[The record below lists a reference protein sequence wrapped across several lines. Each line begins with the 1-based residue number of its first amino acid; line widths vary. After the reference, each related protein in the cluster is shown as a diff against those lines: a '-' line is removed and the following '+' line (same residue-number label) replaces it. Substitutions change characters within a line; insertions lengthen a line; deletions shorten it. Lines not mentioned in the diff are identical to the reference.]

1 MTVRRLLAAVA
12 ALILLAAC
20 GGAAAESTAGRTG
33 ASGARAGTGAA
44 YSGQAQ
50 ASSGGPVKA
59 GSPQVAPADQTL
71 PVGPLVQRTARL
83 DLELKHG
90 GFDGG
95 VARLFQIVQDE
106 GGLLAG
112 STADTGSYGPRTG
125 TFSFEIPQDKFL
137 PAIDSV
143 RKLGTVLHQTAGG
156 NDVSAQYVDLQSRLK
171 NAQAQRDAML
181 AILQQAKTIQEM
193 IQIQNQLGQIEG
205 QIEQIEGQLNYLD
218 HTTTYST
225 LTVIVSEAPAAA
237 VAGDEW
243 GFQTA
248 LATAVHQFVATV
260 DAVIV
265 VLGAVAPFLILLLL
279 GGLAWRF
286 RPGRTAKAAA

>member
-1 MTVRRLLAAVA
+1 MTVQRLFAAVA
-12 ALILLAAC
+12 ALALLAAC
-20 GGAAAESTAGRTG
+20 GGAASTTSAGPPLRP
-33 ASGARAGTGAA
+33 AGTASA
-44 YSGQAQ
+44 SGQAQ
-50 ASSGGPVKA
+50 APASGPAKA
-59 GSPQVAPADQTL
+59 QPGVPQTAPADQLL
-71 PVGPLVQRTARL
+71 PVGPRIQRTARL

-112 STADTGSYGPRTG
+112 STADGGSYGPRTG

-137 PAIDSV
+137 PAIDAV
-143 RKLGTVLHQTAGG
+143 RKLGNVLHQTAGG

-181 AILQQAKTIQEM
+181 AILQQAKTVQDM
-193 IQIQNQLGQIEG
+193 IQIQNQLGSIEG

-225 LTVIVSEAPAAA
+225 LTVNVSEAPAAA

-248 LATAVHQFVATV
+248 LATAVHQFVATI
-260 DAVIV
+260 DATIV
-265 VLGAVAPFLILLLL
+265 VLGTVAPFLILLLL

-286 RPGRTAKAAA
+286 RPGRPAKAAA